1 MSSFDFDLDALN
13 SAMNAFF
20 DPASVS
26 TVTIISQ
33 QTSSIIPASLT
44 HLVKPGYVDGKPQ
57 FLSDT
62 GELIEGVYSDIPND
76 VYHSLDAISSSQ
88 VKCYADSPMKYE
100 QAYINGKGKQ
110 FSAKSRESGVLSHEL
125 TLEGADV
132 FNARRFALLDS
143 EQFPDDPKS
152 LTELKDACTA
162 NKLTTSGTIAEL
174 IKRLEQAN
182 APQKPFESRQLEWI
196 KANIGDECFALCDT
210 ELQSAVTC
218 AAIIKLL
225 QDNQHI
231 AMKALKLPVSK
242 EMFDSVIGLNQA
254 IERNAHANKFLNRK
268 NGMAEVAFFTRD
280 PETGLMLKCKVDW
293 LTAVKK
299 FIVPCD
305 LKTTRSANPALAAYQ
320 FADLRYDLQA
330 VFYLKVIKP
339 HLKDTE
345 YAERL
350 FPLITVETGDCAIC
364 EVFELHDDDWAI
376 AEQDLPIILK
386 NMKNSIKKNEYR
398 GYTEQG
404 KSVIKLARRKSSL
417 AATR

>member
-1 MSSFDFDLDALN
+1 MSAFDFDLDALN
-13 SAMNAFF
+13 SAMDAFF
-20 DPASVS
+20 DLNSIS
-26 TVTIISQ
+26 TVTITSQ
-33 QTSSIIPASLT
+33 QITSVIPACLS
-44 HLVKPGYVDGKPQ
+44 HLVKPGYVDGKAQ
-57 FLSDT
+57 FLSDS
-62 GELIEGVYSDIPND
+62 GELIEGVFSDIPND
-76 VYHSLDAISSSQ
+76 VYHSLIAISSSQ

-132 FNARRFALLDS
+132 FNARRFALLDP

-152 LTELKDACTA
+152 LTELKESCSI
-162 NKLTTSGTIAEL
+162 NNLPTSGTIAEL
-174 IKRLEQAN
+174 IKRLEQNN
-182 APQKPFESRQLEWI
+182 APQKAFESRQLEWI
-196 KANIGDECFALCDT
+196 KTNIGDECFDLC
-210 ELQSAVTC
+210 EAALQSVVTC

-225 QDNQHI
+225 QENQQI
-231 AMKALKLPVSK
+231 AIKAEKLPVSK
-242 EMFDSVIGLNQA
+242 EMFDDVIALNLA
-254 IERNAHANKFLNRK
+254 IERNTHANKFLNRK
-268 NGMAEVAFFTRD
+268 NGMAEVAFFSKD
-280 PETGLMLKCKVDW
+280 PDTGLMLKCKVDW
-293 LTAVKK
+293 LTAIKK
-299 FIVPCD
+299 SIVPCD
-305 LKTTRSANPALAAYQ
+305 LKTSRSANPALAAYQ

-339 HLKDTE
+339 HLKAAE

-376 AEQDLPIILK
+376 AEQDLPIILM
-386 NMKNSIKKNEYR
+386 NMKNSINKNEYR
-398 GYTEQG
+398 GYTEHG